1 MKRSLKLLKQTSSP
15 VSKGPPGKTPR
26 SVKKQAKETTRRVH
40 AKAGGR
46 EKARETTPHAAV
58 ADESDRV
65 LTGKTEQ
72 ESKTQRKGKRAG
84 DLAED
89 VAGNQVPARG
99 TGKANA
105 NLKREREKNEKRFI
119 LFAGNLPLGTK
130 AEDLKA
136 FFKNKLQRDG
146 LFDVLS
152 TEPRIVE
159 VRMLTHR
166 ETNKPKGCAFVEFD
180 CREALEIALN
190 YHHRELGGRRINIE
204 LSAGGGGNSKKRRE
218 KISRKNAELRK
229 RRKRKVKEVK
239 TAAPQTKSPG
249 QGK

>member
-204 LSAGGGGNSKKRRE
+204 LSAGG
-218 KISRKNAELRK
+218 
-229 RRKRKVKEVK
+229 
-239 TAAPQTKSPG
+239 
-249 QGK
+249 